1 MLSSHSSSRT
11 VVACIDS
18 AHKACKYRSAN
29 TFHAIVCFAYALRKT
44 CPRRGP
50 AGNEAPAIQPALGV
64 EAAEIFASNVA
75 PALPGAMTNGHTH
88 LAVTRIQ
95 PCKLDAAL
103 EAANK
108 RVVAADKRVASS
120 TTDQE
125 FEEATAALDS
135 AVRYLEKVASCA
147 QRCAMIAHTLSG
159 GTWET
164 PERETKRMRMDGT
177 STPNA
182 LTPTAITLN
191 DGNATATAEAVDNT
205 DAVSGEA
212 KEEPLE

>member
-1 MLSSHSSSRT
+1 
-11 VVACIDS
+11 
-18 AHKACKYRSAN
+18 
-29 TFHAIVCFAYALRKT
+29 
-44 CPRRGP
+44 
-50 AGNEAPAIQPALGV
+50 
-64 EAAEIFASNVA
+64 
-75 PALPGAMTNGHTH
+75 MTNGHAH

-108 RVVAADKRVASS
+108 RVVAADKRVANS

-135 AVRYLEKVASCA
+135 AVRHLEKVASCA

-159 GTWET
+159 GAWDT
-164 PERETKRMRMDGT
+164 PERETKRMRMDGS

-182 LTPTAITLN
+182 LTPTGMTLN
-191 DGNATATAEAVDNT
+191 EATATATAEAVDNT